1 MPNKKTSKTPEGN
14 SPSTEEAENMQ
25 VPDLDQLI
33 TQITNNGDFK
43 EMMSNISGG
52 LTHEHDR
59 ILETTEVETDND
71 SANESSNEPESN
83 LNKVGVNESQYDMMC
98 SLFTDNEGNNVCEI
112 LNLINQ
118 NLTQLNQSVKILA
131 ESSAKK

>member
-1 MPNKKTSKTPEGN
+1 MTKKNTSQTPETTQPVDGN
-14 SPSTEEAENMQ
+14 TESMQ

-43 EMMSNISGG
+43 EMMSSISGG
-52 LTHEHDR
+52 ITQEHER
-59 ILETTEVETDND
+59 ILENTEVETDND
-71 SANESSNEPESN
+71 SNNESANGTDSDI
-83 LNKVGVNESQYDMMC
+83 NKNSVNETQYDMMC

-131 ESSAKK
+131 DSSAKK